1 MTIFKETLWD
11 RFFNRLPETAA
22 NEAIRAL
29 KRGGSYRDVDF
40 FTLKEAEAEVE
51 RLRKRAKLALADYR
65 QWKTGQS
72 VNALF
77 DVFRSHEGRALREHA
92 RSMTALYSDARH
104 DHRELTD
111 LLMASIANDPT
122 ATPTKTTGGSHG
134 QQ

>member
-1 MTIFKETLWD
+1 MNITKENIWE
-11 RFFNRLPETAA
+11 RIFNRLPETAA

-29 KRGGSYRDVDF
+29 KKGGSHKDVDY
-40 FTLKEAEAEVE
+40 FTLKEAEAQVD
-51 RLRKRAKLALADYR
+51 RLRKRAKIALADYR

-72 VNALF
+72 VNVLF

-111 LLMASIANDPT
+111 LLMASIANDAT
-122 ATPTKTTGGSHG
+122 ATPTKAAGGSHG
-134 QQ
+134 QH

>member
-1 MTIFKETLWD
+1 MTRFKETLWD
-11 RFFNRLPETAA
+11 RFFNRLPESAA

-77 DVFRSHEGRALREHA
+77 DVFRSHEGRALREQA
-92 RSMTALYSDARH
+92 RPMTALYSAARH
-104 DHRELTD
+104 AHRELTER
-111 LLMASIANDPT
+111 LMASIANDPK
-122 ATPTKTTGGSHG
+122 AKPTKTKGGRHG
-134 QQ
+134 QK